1 MEWYYETVMYITED
15 KSYVQEF
22 YDWETCNE
30 QINWNALH
38 LAVHQ
43 GLAITHIIKMCFHL
57 KTKGFSAINDK
68 LLNWVFINSVHLNK
82 VNFSTHVLL
91 MIKLVFQAVQ

>member
-1 MEWYYETVMYITED
+1 MYITED

-22 YDWETCNE
+22 YDLETCNE
-30 QINWNALH
+30 QICWKVLH

-43 GLAITHIIKMCFHL
+43 GLAITHVIKMYFHL
-57 KTKGFSAINDK
+57 KTKDFSAINDK
-68 LLNWVFINSVHLNK
+68 LLNQGFINSVHLNK

-91 MIKLVFQAVQ
+91 KINLVFQAVQ

>member
-1 MEWYYETVMYITED
+1 MEWYETVMYITED
-15 KSYVQEF
+15 KSYVWEF
-22 YDWETCNE
+22 YDRETCNE
-30 QINWNALH
+30 QISWKALH

-43 GLAITHIIKMCFHL
+43 GLAITHVIKRDFHL
-57 KTKGFSAINDK
+57 KTKGFSGINDK
-68 LLNWVFINSVHLNK
+68 LLNQGFINSAHLNK